1 TYDIGCKYGVH
12 FKERRG
18 SMPQDVLISPSDFP
32 SDFSIKVPAWHVLG
46 HVLPCILANSLR
58 YTPLVGRTAG
68 EGVETIWSVMNAH
81 QYSTREMTHGHRRDC
96 LTDIFND
103 YNWVK

>member
-1 TYDIGCKYGVH
+1 
-12 FKERRG
+12 
-18 SMPQDVLISPSDFP
+18 MAPDVLISPSDFP
-32 SDFSIKVPAWHVLG
+32 TDFAIKVPSWHVLG
-46 HVLPCILANSLR
+46 HVLPCILANNLR

-103 YNWVK
+103 YNWVKLCSEGTFWNPAI